1 MSALG
6 AVIWSLNF
14 KSDDYSFLMDDVDL
28 LIFHCELVMRS
39 RASIVLRTPRAC
51 CKLLILQKHV
61 DQNILRKFYFNIIL
75 PTVPGSNLINYEL

>member
-14 KSDDYSFLMDDVDL
+14 KSDYYSFLMDDVDL

-51 CKLLILQKHV
+51 NKLLILRKRV
-61 DQNILRKFYFNIIL
+61 YKNILKIFA
-75 PTVPGSNLINYEL
+75 YES